1 MSSGADRRAPSSA
14 PARGAPRTAS
24 LIAAGSQVLAEATA
38 AEVSRALAGAGVRTI
53 LLKGP
58 SFARWLYL
66 ADEPRTTLDVDLL
79 VAPHDIAPAQA
90 ILARIGFEPLPTNDP
105 DHASWTHAF
114 AWVRGAAGVDL
125 HVTLPGVGV
134 DRAAAWDLLSRDTDG
149 IAVGGIDVEVLAP
162 AARALHVA
170 LHAGQHGRGGG
181 QPPADLERALEVVD
195 DELWETS
202 ASRGRRRGAA

>member
-90 ILARIGFEPLPTNDP
+90 ILARIGFSKAEQRSLRRWPRMRRMELSSPGSMGRLATPTQRYERCLATPSRLPVFRSGTISTR
-105 DHASWTHAF
+105 HRS
-114 AWVRGAAGVDL
+114 
-125 HVTLPGVGV
+125 
-134 DRAAAWDLLSRDTDG
+134 
-149 IAVGGIDVEVLAP
+149 
-162 AARALHVA
+162 
-170 LHAGQHGRGGG
+170 
-181 QPPADLERALEVVD
+181 
-195 DELWETS
+195 
-202 ASRGRRRGAA
+202 